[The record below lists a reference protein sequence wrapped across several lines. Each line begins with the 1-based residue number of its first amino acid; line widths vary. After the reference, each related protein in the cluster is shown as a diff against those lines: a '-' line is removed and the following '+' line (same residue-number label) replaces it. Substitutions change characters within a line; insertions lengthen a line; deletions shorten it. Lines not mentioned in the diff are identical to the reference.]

1 MFYATD
7 LSNFLDCRH
16 LVTLDRQ
23 QRAGLFDRPFRESPF
38 LDLLRDLGIRHERT
52 YLASL
57 IQDESVNVVEIPF
70 DQQRPVAAEATLAIL
85 RSGIEVVYQ
94 GALGDGIW
102 AGRPDFLIRVN
113 RPSNLGDW
121 SYEALDTKLARSTK
135 GGALIQLC
143 LYSKLLYRLQG
154 IEPELMHVV
163 LGGGAKPEK
172 WFLSRYGAYFR
183 RVLSDF
189 EKASREEAETY
200 PEPNEH
206 CTVCSWR
213 SHCDAQWR
221 RDDSLVLVAGINRSQ
236 RKALGSRDITTMAA
250 LAGLPLPPATRIDG
264 IGDSALCRVREQAR
278 IQVEGRRQRRMVY
291 ELIQP
296 IEPHRGLTL
305 LPAPSPGDI
314 FFDIESSAYAFDQG
328 LEYLF
333 GFVTTGDQPGDIP
346 AYEKLRALDPRSEK
360 EAFERFIA
368 MAVDRWARYPDMHI
382 YHYAPYE
389 PTALKRLAGRY
400 NCCGDEIDRFLRAGL
415 LVDLYR
421 VVQQGVR
428 ASVESY
434 SIKKLE
440 PLYGFVRDVPLDHA
454 DAALHAF
461 DAAMAL
467 GELDGDLDGL
477 EKITEVIE
485 GYNRDDC
492 ISALRLRDWLEEC
505 RAGIEF
511 FTGQTL
517 PRPTP
522 ETGDPTENLSAY
534 LQQAATVTDRLTS
547 EAPKDETEWTEAQRA
562 RWLLAQLLLWHRRE
576 DKSTWWEYHRLR
588 ELSDDELQQ
597 DKTAL
602 GGLQYVGPVCT
613 VKKSIIHRYRFPL
626 QEHAIDRANSLHDP
640 RTQKSPGDFVAID
653 AHNRTIDLKRGA
665 SSTVPH
671 PTALIP
677 YDIIDTRIQ
686 RDSLLRLGS
695 WVARNGI
702 EGPGEF
708 RCSRDLLLRLP
719 PRLGAPGPEVLHQAP
734 PESSAKALRGT
745 QSEAPRLT
753 LQDGAQLNAGLRFPE
768 VGVFPHR
775 RDAEAAEESLRRQE
789 SMDLQVADLIA
800 PLQDVLREALPN
812 AGENSVERAQLAA
825 CLLRD
830 TVLPIQGPPGAGKT
844 YTAARMIV
852 KLVASGRRVGVTAN
866 SHKVIR
872 YLLEGVLKAAEESGV
887 SLQAIQK
894 TDPPE
899 ENCPKT
905 LTQTNDN
912 GDVLVALNDGK
923 AQVAAGTSWLWAREE
938 MARSVDVLFV
948 DEAGQMSLANVLA
961 IAQAAGSL
969 VLLGDPLQLD
979 QPQKGVHPPGA
990 EVSALAHLL
999 CGKATIGDDQGLFLQ
1014 QTWRLHPDV
1023 CGFTSEVFYE
1033 GRLGTRPENAA
1044 QRLNTSGPLDGTGL
1058 RFAPVEHLG
1067 NQSDSVEEVEEVCE
1081 IVSALLGSGWAWI
1094 HGQGEYGKPGM
1105 PASTNDGSTWTDKH
1119 GITRPL
1125 ILNDILIVSP
1135 YNAQVSA
1142 LSARLPKGARVGTVD
1157 KFQGQEAP
1165 VVIYSMATS
1174 TPEDAPRGMEFLYSP
1189 NRLNVATSRAQCVAV
1204 IVASPALFQV
1214 QCKTPRQMELANA
1227 FCRYQEM
1234 ATVI

>member
-1 MFYATD
+1 VSYIGIPATIEAGLPNLADYSTRTRGPDVVTMFYATD

-16 LVTLDRQ
+16 LVTLDREE
-23 QRAGLFDRPFRESPF
+23 RAGLLDRPFRESPF
-38 LDLLRDLGIRHERT
+38 LDLLRDLGIRHEKA
-52 YLASL
+52 YLQSL
-57 IQDESVNVVEIPF
+57 IQDEFVNVVEIPF
-70 DQQRPVAAEATLAIL
+70 SQQRSMAAEATLAIL

-94 GALGDGIW
+94 GALVDGVW

-113 RPSNLGDW
+113 RPSRLGDW

-143 LYSKLLYRLQG
+143 LYSKLLARLQG
-154 IEPELMHVV
+154 VEPELMRVV

-172 WFLSRYGAYFR
+172 WLLSRYGAYFR

-189 EKASREEAETY
+189 EKANREEAETY

-250 LAGLPLPPATRIDG
+250 LAGLPLPPATRIVG
-264 IGDSALCRVREQAR
+264 LGDSALCRVREQAR

-296 IEPHRGLTL
+296 IEPDRGLTL
-305 LPAPSPGDI
+305 LPAPSAGDI

-333 GFVTTGDQPGDIP
+333 GFVTSGGQPDNP
-346 AYEKLRALDPRSEK
+346 PTYEKLRALDPRSEK
-360 EAFERFIA
+360 DAFERFIA
-368 MAVDRWARYPDMHI
+368 MVVDRWARYPDMHI

-400 NCCGDEIDRFLRAGL
+400 NSCADEIDRFLRAGL

-421 VVQQGVR
+421 VVQQGLR

-434 SIKKLE
+434 SIKRLE

-467 GELDGDLDGL
+467 GEVDGDLDAL
-477 EKITEVIE
+477 EKIAEVIE

-492 ISALRLRDWLEEC
+492 ISALRLRDWLEQC
-505 RAGIEF
+505 RDGIEF
-511 FTGQTL
+511 FTRETL

-522 ETGDPTENLSAY
+522 ETGEPTENLSAY
-534 LQQAATVTDRLTS
+534 LQQVATVTDRLTA
-547 EAPKDETEWTEAQRA
+547 EVPEDETERTDAQRA

-602 GGLQYVGPVCT
+602 GGLEYVGPVCT
-613 VKKSIIHRYRFPL
+613 VKKSVVHRYRFPL
-626 QEHAIDRANSLHDP
+626 QDHTIDRANSLHDP

-653 AHNRTIDLKRGA
+653 GHNRTIDLKRGA
-665 SSTVPH
+665 ASTVPH

-677 YDIIDTRIQ
+677 YDIIDTRSQ

-695 WVARNGI
+695 WVALNGI

-708 RCSRDLLLRLP
+708 RCARDLLLRLP
-719 PRLGAPGPEVLHQAP
+719 PRVTGPGSSDDLDQAPGEA
-734 PESSAKALRGT
+734 ST
-745 QSEAPRLT
+745 EAPRRPLPDGALKT
-753 LQDGAQLNAGLRFPE
+753 LQEGLWE
-768 VGVFPHR
+768 T
-775 RDAEAAEESLRRQE
+775 
-789 SMDLQVADLIA
+789 
-800 PLQDVLREALPN
+800 LPS

-894 TDPPE
+894 TDPLE

-905 LTQTNDN
+905 LTQTKEN

-938 MARSVDVLFV
+938 MAHSLDVLFV

-990 EVSALAHLL
+990 DVSALAHLL
-999 CGKATIGDDQGLFLQ
+999 CGKPTIGDDQGLFLQ

-1023 CGFTSEVFYE
+1023 CDFTSEVFYE

-1044 QRLNTSGPLDGTGL
+1044 QRLNTRGPLDGTGL
-1058 RFAPVEHLG
+1058 RFAPVQHFG
-1067 NQSDSVEEVEEVCE
+1067 NQSDSVEEVVKVCE
-1081 IVSALLGSGWAWI
+1081 IVTGLLGGGSTSTDEES
-1094 HGQGEYGKPGM
+1094 EYGEPGM
-1105 PASTNDGSTWTDKH
+1105 PAHTNGGSTWTDKH
-1119 GITRPL
+1119 GVTQPL
-1125 ILNDILIVSP
+1125 GLKDILIVSP

-1227 FCRYQEM
+1227 FCRYIEI
-1234 ATVI
+1234 ATLI